1 MTFLGLFGSSRA
13 EVEVTAKAASGSS
26 ERPSPPLHPTSSFW
40 FKDCLFSPSPT
51 RPSSFQISK
60 HLPSLYLPSQSAY
73 DCSRVYAGPQ
83 ARPWLCGDGARPQ
96 VAHRLGGRQTW
107 KSAGFFPWVRKP
119 SGAKRAENWEVRPKP
134 LKRNLAQSG
143 RRLSVGR
150 EAATESG
157 KFNGGEDR
165 ATQRARGRRELR
177 GLEERVPRL
186 G

>member
-1 MTFLGLFGSSRA
+1 MTFPGLFGSSRA

-96 VAHRLGGRQTW
+96 VAHRLGALAALAEDLDSVPSTHIRQLTATCN
-107 KSAGFFPWVRKP
+107 S
-119 SGAKRAENWEVRPKP
+119 SLWEFDAVFWP
-134 LKRNLAQSG
+134 LG
-143 RRLSVGR
+143 
-150 EAATESG
+150 TC
-157 KFNGGEDR
+157 
-165 ATQRARGRRELR
+165 THT
-177 GLEERVPRL
+177 
-186 G
+186 